1 MNVVADVEHTH
12 QRVEIAQTGRS
23 VAAVG
28 RIQDLDRGAP
38 GADMDTALTDGQ
50 AGRGA
55 EAGQVY
61 PCRRSRERVFD
72 QGFGKTDPFVMT
84 HVCAMGDRPS
94 DQMCRQARQADLRQ
108 NVESGGDD
116 VFFLCN

>member
-1 MNVVADVEHTH
+1 
-12 QRVEIAQTGRS
+12 
-23 VAAVG
+23 
-28 RIQDLDRGAP
+28 
-38 GADMDTALTDGQ
+38 MDTALADGQ

-61 PCRRSRERVFD
+61 PYRRSRERIFD
-72 QGFGKTDPFVMT
+72 HGFGKTDPFVMT
-84 HVCAMGDRPS
+84 HVRAMGDRPS
-94 DQMCRQARQADLRQ
+94 DQMCRQVRQSDLRQ